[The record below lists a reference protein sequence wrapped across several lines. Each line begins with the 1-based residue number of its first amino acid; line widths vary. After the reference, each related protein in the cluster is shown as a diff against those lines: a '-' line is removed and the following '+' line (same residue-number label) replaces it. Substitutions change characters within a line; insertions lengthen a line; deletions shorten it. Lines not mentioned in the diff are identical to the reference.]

1 MKRDIISPLLSITSK
16 LLLPLL
22 IIFSIYLLL
31 RGHNQPGGGFV
42 GGLVAASAFTLY
54 LIANGVIEAK
64 HKLRSDPRNIIL
76 AGLSV
81 MLGSGLIPLFMGQPF
96 LKGFW
101 FETAIPVIG
110 KIGTPLIFDIG
121 VYLVV
126 CGITLS
132 IIFSLA
138 EDDL

>member
-1 MKRDIISPLLSITSK
+1 MKREIISPLLSITSN

-31 RGHNQPGGGFV
+31 RGHNMPGGGFV

-54 LIANGVIEAK
+54 LIASGVEAAK
-64 HKLRSDPRNIIL
+64 KKLRFDPRNIIL
-76 AGLSV
+76 SGLSV
-81 MLGSGLIPLFMGQPF
+81 MLASGLIGLVMGHSF
-96 LKGFW
+96 LKGLW
-101 FETAIPVIG
+101 FETEVPVIG

-121 VYLVV
+121 VYFVV

-138 EDDL
+138 EDD

>member
-1 MKRDIISPLLSITSK
+1 MKRDIISPLLSITSN

-42 GGLVAASAFTLY
+42 GGLVAASAFTLS
-54 LIANGVIEAK
+54 LIANGVIAAK
-64 HKLRSDPRNIIL
+64 EKLRSDPRNIIL

-81 MLGSGLIPLFMGQPF
+81 MLGSGLIALVMGHPF
-96 LKGFW
+96 LKGLW
-101 FETAIPVIG
+101 FETPVPVIG

-138 EDDL
+138 EDD

>member
-1 MKRDIISPLLSITSK
+1 MKRKMISPLLSITSN

-22 IIFSIYLLL
+22 IVFSIYLLL
-31 RGHNQPGGGFV
+31 RGHNLPGGGFV

-54 LIANGVIEAK
+54 LIANDVATAK
-64 HKLRSDPRNIIL
+64 KKFRVDPRNITL
-76 AGLSV
+76 MGLIV
-81 MLGSGLIPLFMGQPF
+81 MLGSGLVPLVIGRPF
-96 LKGFW
+96 LSGLW
-101 FETAIPVIG
+101 FETTVPVIG

-138 EDDL
+138 EDD

>member
-1 MKRDIISPLLSITSK
+1 MKREIISPLLSITSN

-31 RGHNQPGGGFV
+31 RGHNMPGGGFV

-54 LIANGVIEAK
+54 LIANGVEAAK
-64 HKLRSDPRNIIL
+64 KKLRFDPRNIIL
-76 AGLSV
+76 SGLSV
-81 MLGSGLIPLFMGQPF
+81 MLASGLIGLVMGHSF
-96 LKGFW
+96 LKGLW
-101 FETAIPVIG
+101 FETEVPVIG

-121 VYLVV
+121 VYFVV

-138 EDDL
+138 EDD